1 MSKWLSLVGVLLGV
15 GVVVWHAS
23 SSCSFARELADSSAD
38 EKIEAALRSPT
49 TLEFVET
56 PLKDV
61 VKYLKDL
68 HKIEVLLDLKSL
80 NDVGVSP
87 DTPITRNLK
96 GVTLGSALKLMFGEL
111 DLTCVVDE
119 GVLLITTPKLAARH
133 IVTRRH
139 AIEGV
144 LRPNVSP
151 EGAKARGDA
160 LTRFVSA
167 AYAPQA
173 WQARGGKGS
182 LSLDPSEAPKFL
194 VVEQSADIQEQ
205 IVELLELLRG
215 FARGPEVPA
224 PVSPGSRV
232 WNSPATQK
240 IRAALASPT
249 ELEFIETPL
258 SDVIEYLKDLHK
270 IEIQLDAKEL
280 HDVGV
285 SPDTPVTLILKGVP
299 LRTGLW
305 VMLHNRNL
313 TCRIDNEV
321 LLITRQE
328 RADERP
334 TTEVCVVADLLGQDA
349 THATKMAA
357 DDLLRV
363 IRRSVAPTS
372 WREAGGQGVI
382 VAMAAGV
389 FDVLLVRQTYSAH
402 EQILELLDRLS
413 KLERLASVQPQPAP
427 GEPLGYTDA
436 RRRIVRALS
445 APVSLNVEAKESPF
459 SNSDAIDFSDVIE
472 SLRDAAGIPILC
484 DEVALADKK
493 IDSDAKVSG
502 KWERQPL
509 KNVLDRLLGRLRLV
523 YVVEDGFLWITTAE
537 KAQQFSRIEVYPV
550 GVGRAELSE
559 ADLNELAQ
567 KILDAVSP
575 QSWHKGD
582 GEGTITPILI
592 GPERALVVRQK
603 APVHEEIRRWLATH
617 GPK

>member
-1 MSKWLSLVGVLLGV
+1 MSKWLSPVGVLLVV
-15 GVVVWHAS
+15 GVVVWPGS
-23 SSCSFARELADSSAD
+23 SKCADLAEPVSGGSD

-49 TLEFVET
+49 TLEFMET
-56 PLKDV
+56 PLKDIA
-61 VKYLKDL
+61 KYLKDL

-80 NDVGVSP
+80 KDVGVAP
-87 DTPITRNLK
+87 ETPITRNLK
-96 GVTLGSALKLMFGEL
+96 GVTLRSALRLMLGEL
-111 DLTCVVDE
+111 DLTYVVDE

-133 IVTRRH
+133 MVTRRH
-139 AIEGV
+139 AIEDI

-182 LSLDPSEAPKFL
+182 LSLDPPEAPKCL

-205 IVELLELLRG
+205 IVEFLDQLRRV
-215 FARGPEVPA
+215 AREKRF
-224 PVSPGSRV
+224 PVSTPPEGWGVRLLIE
-232 WNSPATQK
+232 AR
-240 IRAALASPT
+240 IRKALDSPT

-285 SPDTPVTLILKGVP
+285 SSDVPVTLTLKGVP
-299 LRTGLW
+299 LRTALW
-305 VMLHNRNL
+305 VLLHNRKL
-313 TCRIDNEV
+313 TYVIDNEV

-328 RADERP
+328 RADARP
-334 TTEVCVVADLLGQDA
+334 ATEVCVVADLLGQDA

-372 WREAGGQGVI
+372 WREAGGHGVI
-382 VAMAAGV
+382 VAMDAGTL
-389 FDVLLVRQTYSAH
+389 DVLLVRQTYSAH

-484 DEVALADKK
+484 DDRALHGKK
-493 IDSDAKVSG
+493 ITYDATISG

-509 KNVLDRLLGRLRLV
+509 KNVLDRLLDRWRLA
-523 YVVEDGFLWITTAE
+523 YVVEDGLLWITTAE
-537 KAQQFSRIEVYPV
+537 KAQQLSRIEVYPV
-550 GVGRAELSE
+550 GVGRAGLSE
-559 ADLNELAQ
+559 ADLNELTQ
-567 KILDAVSP
+567 KILDSVSP

-592 GPERALVVRQK
+592 GPERALVIRQK